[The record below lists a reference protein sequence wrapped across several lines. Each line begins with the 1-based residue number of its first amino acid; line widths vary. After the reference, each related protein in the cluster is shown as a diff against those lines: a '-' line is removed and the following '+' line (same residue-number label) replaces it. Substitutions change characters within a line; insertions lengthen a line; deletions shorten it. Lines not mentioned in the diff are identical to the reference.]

1 MWCGMELRHL
11 RYFVALGEEL
21 NFTRAAERLHIA
33 QPPLSQQIRQL
44 EDELGVTLLQ
54 RTSRPI
60 RLTAAGL
67 LFLDRAR
74 ALLSALDQAV
84 ADTRRIGRGQ
94 TGRLA
99 IGFVGSAMFVGLP
112 EIVSAY
118 REGHPGVELVLN
130 EMLAPEIAE
139 ALRQRRIDV
148 GFSRPA
154 LLPEA
159 GFAQRVLMQESYV
172 AALPQHHRCAGRHEI
187 RLAELSDDDFI
198 LYPSRPEPTVTG
210 LIQATCAASGFTPRI
225 AQEVLHLQTAIG
237 LVAAGAGVSLVPLA
251 VARAQT
257 GRGVVFVPVGSPAV
271 VVPLSVVWREDDVS
285 PSLRH
290 LLALVDARWHDPEDE
305 KVGQV

>member
-1 MWCGMELRHL
+1 MELRHL

-44 EDELGVTLLQ
+44 EEELGVTLLQ
-54 RTSRPI
+54 RNSRPI

-74 ALLSALDQAV
+74 DLLSSLDQAI

-99 IGFVGSAMFVGLP
+99 VGFVGSAMFVGLP
-112 EIVSAY
+112 EIVSACRDRY
-118 REGHPGVELVLN
+118 PDVELALY

-148 GFSRPA
+148 GFSRPP
-154 LLPEA
+154 LLAEA
-159 GFAQRVLMQESYV
+159 GFAQRVLMQEPYV
-172 AALPQHHRCAGRHEI
+172 AALPQQHRFAGRKEI
-187 RLAELSDDDFI
+187 LLADLSDDDFV

-210 LIQATCAASGFTPRI
+210 LIQAACMAAGFTPRI

-237 LVAAGAGVSLVPLA
+237 LVGVGAGVSLVPQA
-251 VARAQT
+251 VARSQT
-257 GRGVVFVPVGSPAV
+257 GRGVAYVPLGSPAV
-271 VVPLSVVWREDDVS
+271 MAPLAVVWREDDVS

-290 LLALVDARWHDPEDE
+290 FLGFVDARWHDREDRT
-305 KVGQV
+305 VGQG